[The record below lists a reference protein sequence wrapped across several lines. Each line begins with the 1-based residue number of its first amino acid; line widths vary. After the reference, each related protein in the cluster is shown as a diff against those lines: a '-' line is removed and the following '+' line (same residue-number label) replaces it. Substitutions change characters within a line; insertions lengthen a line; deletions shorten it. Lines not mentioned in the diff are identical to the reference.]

1 MDALKT
7 VPGCSNDR
15 LLTQMDNQSL
25 KAVQNTCQYIA
36 IHSITYK
43 CIHLMDFTYSEVM
56 FTLKSLS
63 KNLAVVFDLYLFQ
76 NDLMVLAAMVR
87 WIAAA

>member
-1 MDALKT
+1 
-7 VPGCSNDR
+7 
-15 LLTQMDNQSL
+15 
-25 KAVQNTCQYIA
+25 
-36 IHSITYK
+36 
-43 CIHLMDFTYSEVM
+43 MDFTYSEVM